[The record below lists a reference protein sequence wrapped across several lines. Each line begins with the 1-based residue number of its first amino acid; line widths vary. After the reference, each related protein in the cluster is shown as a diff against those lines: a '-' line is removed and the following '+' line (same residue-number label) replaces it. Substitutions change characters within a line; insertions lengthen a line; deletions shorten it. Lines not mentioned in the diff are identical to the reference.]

1 MSAIR
6 PRIIGCLIVAAG
18 VVLLGGSTALAFQGT
33 TAIAEPTECAGT
45 GCGSTSTFSNE
56 SPAPTGLPEPPRPE
70 DAEAVREPAP
80 ASTAQSRL
88 ESAATVP
95 ATNTRTV
102 LGTQGKSES
111 VAMGDDFF
119 APEKVTVPV
128 GTTVTWTNQGQ
139 RPHTSTADDGSWDSG
154 GDPEDYV
161 LPGQSFSHTFTAAG
175 RFPYYCRLHGDRRG
189 VGMAGVI
196 TVTAPPEAPGG
207 PQAPPAT
214 NGAGA
219 EAEAEARGP
228 GAEAGA
234 PRTSDDELAA
244 TGPEHIYLILVGF
257 TLITIGS
264 ALLLLPRR
272 KHG

>member
-1 MSAIR
+1 MDARAVSR
-6 PRIIGCLIVAAG
+6 RVLGRVSVAAG
-18 VVLLGGSTALAFQGT
+18 VVLLLGGSTALAIPGA
-33 TAIAEPTECAGT
+33 TAAAEFAEQAGES
-45 GCGSTSTFSNE
+45 GGSTSTFWDE
-56 SPAPTGLPEPPRPE
+56 SPAPTGLPEPPHSE
-70 DAEAVREPAP
+70 DAGAVEEPAP
-80 ASTAQSRL
+80 ASTARSRL

-95 ATNTRTV
+95 ATDTRTV

-161 LPGQSFSHTFTAAG
+161 LPGQSFSHTFTTAG
-175 RFPYYCRLHGDRRG
+175 RFPYYCRLHGDRGG

-196 TVTAPPEAPGG
+196 TVTAAPEAPGG
-207 PQAPPAT
+207 PQTPPAT

-219 EAEAEARGP
+219 EARGP
-228 GAEAGA
+228 GAEAQASGS
-234 PRTSDDELAA
+234 SDDALAA
-244 TGPEHIYLILVGF
+244 TGPEHVYLIPVGF